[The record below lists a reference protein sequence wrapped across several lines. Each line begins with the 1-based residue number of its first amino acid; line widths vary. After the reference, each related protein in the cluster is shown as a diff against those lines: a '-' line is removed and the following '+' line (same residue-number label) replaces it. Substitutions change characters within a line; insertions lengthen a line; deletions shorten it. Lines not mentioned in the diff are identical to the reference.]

1 MNIYVRPVSHVS
13 WSYCIIGLRL
23 SGIGGASCCLSEYC
37 VQKYDYEPIRRDN
50 IVFTLS
56 GHWQPVLSARI
67 IAVMGSDFSL
77 VLYWW
82 AVLFLFGAVA
92 FPLTRRI
99 FALWWDEGYILA
111 KAVGMSVVTYIVYL
125 LGTAQLVPFTTVTI
139 VLAMAGVFFLGIGM
153 HVFSVK
159 IRFGQ
164 LHVLKRPPDARR
176 IPWDAIVFEELLFF
190 TLLLFW
196 SWVKAHE
203 PSIHSLEKFMDFGFT
218 QAVLNSTYF
227 PAPDMWYAGGTIN
240 YYYFGHTVMA
250 VLTKFSGIE
259 LNYTYNLMLATLFA
273 LCATMS
279 FGIAVQV
286 TRIGFLFRQGKAFIR
301 EHLGARIVFWEL
313 MAGLLTAY
321 LVTLAGNLQTVY
333 AFTKGY
339 TGENPPAFW
348 TLFWSTGEFWSKL
361 PEGIAKYWYANA
373 TRFIP
378 FTIHEFPSYSFVV
391 SDIHGH
397 VLSIPFVLLAF
408 AVLLTLFV
416 LMRAVEHSQKLT
428 RYIGTLVF
436 YGFLVSISFMTNALD
451 GPIYGGLFFFM
462 LLVSWGVGKS
472 SAARVREMVFSGIAV
487 VVSAALTS
495 VPFLLNFKSFVSGVG
510 VNCPPAF
517 LENRQFGM
525 IIFETVDKC
534 QHSPLWMLLLLWGF
548 FLYCGVWFI
557 WRNVRVTR
565 GSAGPFE
572 LDKFFLYV
580 FVYCLLLISFAEFF
594 YFKDIYPA
602 HFRSNTMFKLGYQ
615 AFMML
620 GILSGYTIIHVL
632 TRAGRRIIR
641 AVFFIGLLPLLVLV
655 CIYPYFSVNSYFGNL
670 KEYKGLNGFAWL
682 SEQYPDDAAAI
693 RWLHEQVKNNAIV
706 RGNTPE
712 TQLPVIV
719 EADGESYTDYARFSA
734 FTGLP
739 TIIGWPVHEW
749 LWRGTY
755 DIVAPRREEVRQI
768 YESGNDAEMMKILL
782 KYRVQYIIVGTLE
795 RQKFERIDELAI
807 QRVAREVFRS
817 GQTIIYQIQ

>member
-1 MNIYVRPVSHVS
+1 M
-13 WSYCIIGLRL
+13 
-23 SGIGGASCCLSEYC
+23 
-37 VQKYDYEPIRRDN
+37 
-50 IVFTLS
+50 
-56 GHWQPVLSARI
+56 
-67 IAVMGSDFSL
+67 
-77 VLYWW
+77 
-82 AVLFLFGAVA
+82 FLFGVVA

-111 KAVGMSVVTYIVYL
+111 KAVSMSVITYVVYA
-125 LGTAQLVPFTTVTI
+125 LGSAQLVPFTTWTI
-139 VLAMAGVFFLGIGM
+139 LLAMACVFSCGIGLHM
-153 HVFSVK
+153 FSVSF
-159 IRFGQ
+159 RHGQ
-164 LHVLKRPPDARR
+164 LRLMKRPPDARR
-176 IPWDAIVFEELLFF
+176 IPWDAIIFEELLFF

-218 QAVLNSTYF
+218 QAVLDSRYF
-227 PAPDMWYAGGTIN
+227 PAPDIWYADGTIN

-259 LNYTYNLMLATLFA
+259 LAYTYNLMLATLFA

-279 FGIAVQV
+279 FSIGVQV
-286 TRIGFLFRQGKAFIR
+286 TRIGFLLRQGKTFIR
-301 EHLGARIVFWEL
+301 EHLGARIVLWEL
-313 MAGLLTAY
+313 VAGLLTGY
-321 LVTLAGNLQTVY
+321 LVTMAGNLQTIY

-339 TGENPPAFW
+339 TGENPPPVW
-348 TLFWSTGEFWSKL
+348 TLLWSRAELWSKL

-416 LMRAVEHSQKLT
+416 LMRTTEHPQRLT
-428 RYIGTLVF
+428 RYTGTLVL
-436 YGFLVSISFMTNALD
+436 YGFLVSVSFMTNALD
-451 GPIYGGLFFFM
+451 GPIYGGLFFFL
-462 LLVSWGVGKS
+462 LLVSWNVGKK
-472 SAARVREMVFSGIAV
+472 SAAKVRETVLSGMTVI
-487 VVSAALTS
+487 VSAALTS
-495 VPFLLNFKSFVSGVG
+495 LPFILSFKSFVSGIG

-517 LENRQFGM
+517 LANKQFGM
-525 IIFETVDKC
+525 ILFETVDKC
-534 QHSPLWMLLLLWGF
+534 QHSPAWMLLLLWGF

-557 WRNVRVTR
+557 WHNIRMKK
-565 GSAGPFE
+565 GSSGPFE

-615 AFMML
+615 AFMLL
-620 GILSGYTIIHVL
+620 GILSGYTIIHIL
-632 TRAGRRIIR
+632 TAPGRRIVR
-641 AVFFIGLLPLLVLV
+641 TLFFIGLIPLLFLV
-655 CIYPYFSVNSYFGNL
+655 SIYPYFSVGSYFGNL
-670 KEYKGLNGFAWL
+670 REYKGLNGLTWF
-682 SEQYPDDAAAI
+682 SEQFADDAAAV
-693 RWLHEQVKNNAIV
+693 RWLNEQVKNNAIW
-706 RGNTPE
+706 RGNTPA

-749 LWRGTY
+749 LWRGSY
-755 DIVAPRREEVRQI
+755 DIVAPRREEVRVI
-768 YESGNDAEMMKILL
+768 YESGDDAAILNILL

-795 RQKFERIDELAI
+795 RQKFERLDELAI

-817 GQTIIYQIQ
+817 GNTIIYQVEQ